1 MRIGHGDFGKGR
13 SVGQILLLILALL
26 LGFTLLAAA
35 PTSTPM
41 PRTALLLR
49 IDGAI
54 GPAIA
59 DYLGRE
65 LRRADEERAPLV
77 ILEMDT
83 PGGLESSMR
92 AMIRDI
98 LASPVPVVTYVSPS
112 GARAASAGTFI
123 LYASHVA
130 AMAPGTNVGAA
141 TPVQIGAMPG
151 APDEPAKGDGKA
163 KDKPSTPMEAKAV
176 NDAAAFIR
184 SLAELRDRNVEWGEK
199 AVREAAS
206 LSAGAALK
214 EGVIDIQASGLK
226 DLIRQI
232 NGRKVVAAGRTI
244 QIDSRGLAVR
254 HVKPDWRTR
263 LLATITDPNVALIL
277 MMIGVYGLIFEFMSP
292 GAFLPGTLGAICLL
306 VALYAFAALPVNFA
320 GATLILLGIGLLI
333 AEGFMFSHGILG
345 VGGIVSF
352 VLGAAMLINTDVPE
366 FRLSPSV
373 IGGVALASA
382 AFILMVM
389 RAALS
394 ARRRKVVSGAEE
406 MVGAP
411 GTVLDWSAGRGHV
424 FAHGERWAASG
435 DGRLREGQPVRITG
449 VRGLTVRVEPD
460 RAKEA

>member
-1 MRIGHGDFGKGR
+1 MRVGDRELGQSRGVGR
-13 SVGQILLLILALL
+13 LLL
-26 LGFTLLAAA
+26 LLAALLSCLILLTGSA
-35 PTSTPM
+35 VPQ
-41 PRTALLLR
+41 PRAVPLLR

-65 LRRADEERAPLV
+65 LKVAAKDGAPLV

-141 TPVQIGAMPG
+141 TPVQIGAVPG
-151 APDEPAKGDGKA
+151 TPDEPAKEDGKA
-163 KDKPSTPMEAKAV
+163 KEKPSTPMEAKAV

-184 SLAELRDRNVEWGEK
+184 SLAELRGRNVEWGEK

-206 LSAGAALK
+206 LSASAALK
-214 EGVIDIQASGLK
+214 EGVIDMQANDLK
-226 DLIRQI
+226 DLLRQI
-232 NGRKVVAAGRTI
+232 DGRKVVAGGRTI
-244 QIDSRGLAVR
+244 VIDSRSLAVR
-254 HVKPDWRTR
+254 AVKADWRTR
-263 LLATITDPNVALIL
+263 LLATVTDPNVALIL
-277 MMIGVYGLIFEFMSP
+277 MMIGVYGLIFEFMNP

-320 GATLILLGIGLLI
+320 GAALILLGIGLLI
-333 AEGFMFSHGILG
+333 AEAFMFSHGILG
-345 VGGIVSF
+345 AGGVVAF
-352 VLGAAMLINTDVPE
+352 VLGAAMLIDADVPE
-366 FRLSPSV
+366 FRISPSV
-373 IGGVALASA
+373 IGGLALVSA
-382 AFILMVM
+382 AFILMLM
-389 RAALS
+389 RTALA

-406 MVGAP
+406 MIGAP
-411 GTVLDWSAGRGHV
+411 GRVLDWNGGSGHV
-424 FAHGERWAASG
+424 FVHGERWAASG
-435 DGRLREGQPVRITG
+435 AGELSEGEAIRVTG
-449 VRGLTVRVEPD
+449 LRGLSVRVEPD
-460 RAKEA
+460 RMKES